1 MKVIILAGGFGTRL
15 SEYTNRIPKP
25 MVKVA
30 GYPIVT
36 YIMHHYMKFS
46 FNEFILATGY
56 KSEEFKEVLQK
67 LQKRRKSI

>member
-56 KSEEFKEVLQK
+56 KVKNLRSTSK